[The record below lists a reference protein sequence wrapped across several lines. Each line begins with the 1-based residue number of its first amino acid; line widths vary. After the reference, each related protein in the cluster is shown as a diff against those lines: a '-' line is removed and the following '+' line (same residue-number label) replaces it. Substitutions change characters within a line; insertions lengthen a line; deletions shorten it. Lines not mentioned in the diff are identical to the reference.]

1 MEIKEYDHPSPTV
14 SPAQKT
20 QNIVINLS
28 FTLTD
33 FDIDS

>member
-1 MEIKEYDHPSPTV
+1 MGIKEYDHPSPTV

-20 QNIVINLS
+20 QDTVINLS

-33 FDIDS
+33 FYIDS